1 MTSPTQ
7 ISWRSWRTILPS
19 SISEVTTTSARGH
32 YQACRDCKRI
42 IFWAINKPTNRSSMF
57 SYEKITRPKTKSSF
71 HFCPC
76 LPPSGPR
83 LSWHRN
89 EATGKQSTNY
99 RQSALQTAEKENTDR
114 IPFTLTFHPHNH
126 AVKSIIL
133 NNIKLLQNDSETGI
147 IFSQPP
153 LISFKRDKD
162 IGNFL
167 VRSSF

>member
-1 MTSPTQ
+1 
-7 ISWRSWRTILPS
+7 
-19 SISEVTTTSARGH
+19 
-32 YQACRDCKRI
+32 
-42 IFWAINKPTNRSSMF
+42 MF
-57 SYEKITRPKTKSSF
+57 SYAEITRPKTKSSF
-71 HFCPC
+71 NFCPC

-83 LSWHRN
+83 LSHWN

-133 NNIKLLQNDSETGI
+133 NNIKLLQNDSETGS

-153 LISFKRDKD
+153 LNSFKRDKD

-167 VRSSF
+167 VRRCWSETSTNPSGVLKLLRHC